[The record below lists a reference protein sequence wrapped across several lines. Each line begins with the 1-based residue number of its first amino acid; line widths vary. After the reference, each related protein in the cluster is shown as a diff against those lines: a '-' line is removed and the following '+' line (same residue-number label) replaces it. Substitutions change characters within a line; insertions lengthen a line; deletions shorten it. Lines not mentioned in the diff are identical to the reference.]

1 MKRKSCVVLLLMLA
15 IAGSAQAQKQGGGRE
30 IVGGIDFDRAM
41 SCWDLN
47 PVSTGRCYRG
57 LADQVKRGAEK
68 CESDQCREDSRK
80 SFEALQCALTAVRK
94 PGPSQQK
101 ESAQQK
107 CLAPLK

>member
-1 MKRKSCVVLLLMLA
+1 MKRKICLVLLFVLA
-15 IAGSAQAQKQGGGRE
+15 IAGSALAQKSGGPG

-47 PVSTGRCYRG
+47 PVSTSRCYRG

-80 SFEALQCALTAVRK
+80 SFEALQCASTAVRK